1 MQPGPA
7 VTFNRVRVY
16 MVDAMRPD
24 CDRFNGVRVYMV
36 DATSPAVSF
45 NRVRVCMEDEMGLY
59 DLTESEFSW

>member
-1 MQPGPA
+1 
-7 VTFNRVRVY
+7 
-16 MVDAMRPD
+16 MRPD